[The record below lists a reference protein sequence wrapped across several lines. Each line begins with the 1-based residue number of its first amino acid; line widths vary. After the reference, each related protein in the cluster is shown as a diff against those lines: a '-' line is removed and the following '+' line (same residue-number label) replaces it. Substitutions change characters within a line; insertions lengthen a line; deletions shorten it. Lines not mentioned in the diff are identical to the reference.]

1 MNKSKTAYVQRE
13 SRRQTVA
20 QSTCTLR
27 NPIALILKF
36 ICKMVVLLI
45 SVSTT
50 NYFLN
55 KAHLTW

>member
-1 MNKSKTAYVQRE
+1 MNKLKTAYEQRE

-36 ICKMVVLLI
+36 ICKMLI